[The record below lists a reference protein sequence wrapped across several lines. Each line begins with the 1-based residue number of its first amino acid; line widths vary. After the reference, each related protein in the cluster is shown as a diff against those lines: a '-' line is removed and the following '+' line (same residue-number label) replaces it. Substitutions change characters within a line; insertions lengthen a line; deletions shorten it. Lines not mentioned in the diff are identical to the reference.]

1 MFRKFSENIISA
13 AVSPFSSAP
22 STPAATA
29 ASSTLDIQSLSI
41 ASSASSHQARAK
53 VERQLADELAK
64 FGVPMSTEDCAGC
77 DDHQEGCD
85 ESEGAGHVTHVQYP
99 RGFDVDWDSDLL
111 ASAKP
116 QPRQLVISTGRSDW
130 PHDHTEDETT
140 LSHHLNNALMKAAG
154 ITPAPPLKPDQGG
167 KEKDEKALPPAPP
180 PPPPTNPPG
189 MIEITVGKDGL
200 PQGIYEAPAT
210 QITPSMQDEPSP
222 TGIPEQP
229 GTMLFSS
236 SLISQSHEGHRETV
250 LAFPDWKVVVD
261 VTNDER
267 GAEGVLTDLV
277 SRTEAQGD
285 SARRTWTLPYRAV
298 VLLSAVSNGSD
309 PRLLGS
315 HKRRDKRCHIAAPL
329 LEKALCQ
336 SLEEHHVS
344 VDLQGHSLSAD
355 HLEQAFPPLDQIPT
369 DELPIEVEKRLR
381 AIDAVDDA
389 QGNGEVGIFRISHL
403 GGHRYAGVMIICFPS
418 GATLYYGRVSPREIP
433 AVVKETLLGGK
444 ILSGLLRSAGNAVR
458 PELVAEHGEEDAGK
472 KIKTVCQ
479 RKGKTLLSW

>member
-1 MFRKFSENIISA
+1 MFRKISESIISA

-29 ASSTLDIQSLSI
+29 SSSTLDLASLSI
-41 ASSASSHQARAK
+41 ASSTASTDENTHQARAE

-64 FGVPMSTEDCAGC
+64 FGVPMSTEDCFGC

-85 ESEGAGHVTHVQYP
+85 ESEGAGQVTHVQYP

-154 ITPAPPLKPDQGG
+154 ITPAPPPKPDQGG
-167 KEKDEKALPPAPP
+167 QGKDQKAPP
-180 PPPPTNPPG
+180 PPPPPIQQPTKPPG
-189 MIEITVGKDGL
+189 RIEIAVGKDGL

-210 QITPSMQDEPSP
+210 KITPSMQEDSP
-222 TGIPEQP
+222 HGIPEQP

-261 VTNDER
+261 VTNNQQ

-277 SRTEAQGD
+277 SRTEGQGD
-285 SARRTWTLPYRAV
+285 SGRRTWTLPYRAV
-298 VLLSAVSNGSD
+298 VLLC
-309 PRLLGS
+309 S

-336 SLEEHHVS
+336 SLEQHHVS
-344 VDLQGHSLSAD
+344 VDLKGHSLSAD
-355 HLEQAFPPLDQIPT
+355 HLEEVFPPLDQVPT
-369 DELPIEVEKRLR
+369 DELPSEVERRLR
-381 AIDAVDDA
+381 AIDAVDDE

-418 GATLYYGRVSPREIP
+418 GATLYYGRVSPQEIP

-458 PELVAEHGEEDAGK
+458 PDLVAEQGEQDAGK
-472 KIKTVCQ
+472 KVKTVCQ
-479 RKGKTLLSW
+479 RKGKTLLTW